1 MSKPIFLIGP
11 SGVGKTTLGL
21 LACELLA
28 ELVFL
33 DLDDLVGTYSGE
45 SAGELLRRV
54 RADSFLCCCRAALQD
69 ELRNYPDRQLIVAV
83 GAGCLDSK
91 RAASWLG
98 QETRIAITADQDDAY
113 ERIISVRND
122 SRSRE
127 EYKREEFSTGRQALY
142 EAANK
147 TVNTTG
153 QTKEQS
159 AALLGA
165 CLCELLG
172 VPS

>member
-69 ELRNYPDRQLIVAV
+69 TMPNSPDQQLIVAV
-83 GAGCLDSK
+83 GAGCLDSN
-91 RAASWLG
+91 RAAQWLG
-98 QETRIAITADQDDAY
+98 QETTILITADQDEAH
-113 ERIISVRND
+113 ERIRTGRGD
-122 SRSRE
+122 SRRRE
-127 EYKREEFSTGRQALY
+127 EYKRGEFSSGRRALY
-142 EAANK
+142 EAANE
-147 TVNTTG
+147 TVDTSG

-159 AALLGA
+159 AAVLVA
-165 CLCELLG
+165 CLRKLG
-172 VPS
+172 GAS